1 MFQSFII
8 YHQELKMNKIIF
20 FLLLSSLYFLYSC
33 GSDQGSVKNL
43 PDIPVFVIEAQD
55 IDIYQEFV
63 GQIYGYKDIAIR
75 ARVEGFLEGIHFKEG
90 SKIDKGKKL
99 YTLESQ
105 PFEADV
111 AAKMSRL
118 AEAKTMQAKAESDL
132 NRIKPL
138 AEQNA
143 VSQSDLDAAVAQYD
157 ASVASVEAAQANLR
171 ASKIQLSYTIIYSPI
186 TGIIGKTQAKVGDF
200 VGREPNPVILNVVS
214 RIDTVLVQFFI
225 TERQYL
231 TIARFMQEEKASGDD
246 KRDERQFHLILVD
259 GSVYKH
265 PGKVDFVDREIDPT
279 TGAMLVQASFPN
291 TDEILRPG
299 QFAKVKARFAVLENG
314 IMVPQRSLTELQGLY
329 NVMVVNDEG
338 IIESRQV
345 TVGPQKG
352 NFWVI
357 TDGLK
362 IGEKVVYEGLQ
373 KVNEGGKV
381 NPVIQDVEPLNQ

>member
-1 MFQSFII
+1 MRKTILFIL
-8 YHQELKMNKIIF
+8 YMS
-20 FLLLSSLYFLYSC
+20 LLSLLSC
-33 GSDQGSVKNL
+33 GSDSKSTGSL
-43 PDIPVFVIEAQD
+43 PEIPVYEIKAQE

-63 GQIYGYKDIAIR
+63 GQVYGYKDIAIR

-90 SKIDKGKKL
+90 SKIKKGKKL
-99 YTLESQ
+99 YTVESQ

-118 AEAKTMQAKAESDL
+118 AEAQTMLAKAESDL
-132 NRIKPL
+132 NRIRPL

-157 ASVASVEAAQANLR
+157 AAVASVDAAQANLR
-171 ASKIQLSYTIIYSPI
+171 ASKIQLSYTQIYSPI

-231 TIARFMQEEKASGDD
+231 TIARFMQQEKESTADAADDDDDRD
-246 KRDERQFHLILVD
+246 KRQFRLILVD
-259 GSVYKH
+259 GSIYEH
-265 PGKVDFVDREIDPT
+265 PGKVDFVDREVDPT

-291 TDEILRPG
+291 PDELLRPG
-299 QFAKVKARFAVLENG
+299 QFAKVKARLAVIEDG
-314 IMVPQRSLTELQGLY
+314 IMVPQRSITELQGQY
-329 NVMVVNDEG
+329 SVMVINNENLVEA
-338 IIESRQV
+338 RQV
-345 TVGPQKG
+345 KVGPQKG
-352 NFWVI
+352 NFWII
-357 TDGLK
+357 TEGLE

-381 NPVIQDVEPLNQ
+381 NPVIQDVEPINQ

>member
-1 MFQSFII
+1 MKKIVLSLI
-8 YHQELKMNKIIF
+8 YLFSTI
-20 FLLLSSLYFLYSC
+20 LLSC
-33 GSDQGSVKNL
+33 GNGNGTKSMI
-43 PDIPVFVIEAQD
+43 PDIPVYEIKAQE

-63 GQIYGYKDIAIR
+63 GQVYGYKDIAIR

-90 SKIDKGKKL
+90 SKIKKGKKL
-99 YTLESQ
+99 YTVESQ

-118 AEAKTMQAKAESDL
+118 AEAQTMLAKAESDL
-132 NRIKPL
+132 NRIRPL

-157 ASVASVEAAQANLR
+157 AAVASVEAAQANLR
-171 ASKIQLSYTIIYSPI
+171 ASKIQLSYTQIYSPI

-231 TIARFMQEEKASGDD
+231 TIARFMQQKNESTAEDD
-246 KRDERQFHLILVD
+246 DDRDERQFRLILVD
-259 GSVYKH
+259 GSIYEH
-265 PGKVDFVDREIDPT
+265 PGKIDFVDRDVDPT

-291 TDEILRPG
+291 PDEILRPG
-299 QFAKVKARFAVLENG
+299 QFAKVKARLAVIEDG
-314 IMVPQRSLTELQGLY
+314 IMVPQRSITELQGQY
-329 NVMVVNDEG
+329 SVMVINN
-338 IIESRQV
+338 ESLLEARQV
-345 TVGPQKG
+345 KVGPQKG
-352 NFWVI
+352 NFWII
-357 TDGLK
+357 TEGLE

-381 NPVIQDVEPLNQ
+381 NPVIQDVQAINQ